1 MGLPT
6 WQHVHQGKTV
16 RWKGRNRDL
25 AIGSRRWPPRTLGGR
40 RLWDHRRR
48 SLAQGGTGGDPV
60 GSPGLWVFP
69 AQVSARGA
77 FACCPRCASRVICS
91 LRPQLQPPPVPPL
104 LSSAAS
110 APLFFSVF
118 CQRLA
123 SPFPGH
129 PTHVPR
135 PEGSDSAPGGLL
147 LSSVPSRA
155 WSHWCV
161 TIFASSAGLSMSAA
175 DCSPACAVPE
185 LELVR

>member
-1 MGLPT
+1 M
-6 WQHVHQGKTV
+6 
-16 RWKGRNRDL
+16 
-25 AIGSRRWPPRTLGGR
+25 AARTLGGR
-40 RLWDHRRR
+40 RLWDHQRR

-69 AQVSARGA
+69 AQVQRGEPSRAAHAVPPASSAG
-77 FACCPRCASRVICS
+77 
-91 LRPQLQPPPVPPL
+91 LRPRLQPPPVPPL

-118 CQRLA
+118 CQHLA

-129 PTHVPR
+129 ATQVPR

-155 WSHWCV
+155 WSHGS